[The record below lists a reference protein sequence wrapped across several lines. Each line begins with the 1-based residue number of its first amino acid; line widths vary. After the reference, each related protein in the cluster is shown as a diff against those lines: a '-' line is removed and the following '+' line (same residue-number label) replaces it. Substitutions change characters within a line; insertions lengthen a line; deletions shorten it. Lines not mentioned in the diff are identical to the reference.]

1 MTVRMKDIARKLGI
15 SQTTVSHV
23 LRGRDAEFRI
33 GADTAR
39 RVRDAVERLGY
50 RPSVLAR
57 NLKHHRAYSLA
68 IAVGDVADPFWSALA
83 LGAQQEAERH
93 GYVLVVSHT
102 GDTLEKERQ
111 LLEMLRERRV
121 DGLILAPARLKP
133 HHLEPLRRERR
144 PFVLVDRTIDGLDVP
159 SVVTDSVAGLRLAVD
174 HLVQRGHRQIGYLG
188 GPVHITTFRDR
199 QEGFRR
205 ALARHGL
212 RPGPILVG
220 PSDLEGARNGAERL
234 FRRRPPITAV
244 ITANLCLTLGTL
256 RVAPEDVVIVGFDD
270 FALADLLR
278 RPVTTVAQPV
288 EDLGREAVR
297 LLLEEI
303 ATPGGNRHV
312 VLPPRLVVRGGGLGV
327 SAPRG

>member
-1 MTVRMKDIARKLGI
+1 MSVRMKDIARTLGI

-23 LRGRDAEFRI
+23 LRGRGAEFRI
-33 GADTAR
+33 GAETTR
-39 RVRDAVERLGY
+39 RVRDAVARLGY

-68 IAVGDVADPFWSALA
+68 LAVGDVADPFWSALA

-133 HHLEPLRRERR
+133 HHLAPLRKERR

-159 SVVTDSVAGLRLAVD
+159 SVVTDSIAGVRLAVD
-174 HLVQRGHRQIGYLG
+174 HLVARGHRQIGYLG

-212 RPGPILVG
+212 RPGPTVVG
-220 PSDLEGARNGAERL
+220 PSDLEGARRGAERL
-234 FRRRPPITAV
+234 FLRRPAITAV
-244 ITANLCLTLGTL
+244 ITANLCLTLGAL
-256 RVAPEDVVIVGFDD
+256 RTAPEDVVIVGFDD
-270 FALADLLR
+270 FAHADLLR

-303 ATPGGNRHV
+303 ARPGGNRQV
-312 VLPPRLVVRGGGLGV
+312 VLPPRLVVRGDN
-327 SAPRG
+327 R